1 MNIIRVTCFALG
13 TFLFVASCSEEAAKP
28 DVYDWADG
36 EIYFKT
42 SLPDIATSRANDMTL
57 DRLESFQVT
66 CFNTGDVKKDNSGIV
81 SPYFE
86 DATFIKSISP
96 SAGPVYISS
105 PAEGPRSWPNDGG
118 QLKFIA
124 FSPSLTVMASGNKA
138 IENQTGVSFFNLI
151 NNTTD
156 ISALSDIEYGLG
168 RVRVNPDIAR
178 QFDFITAEAAG
189 ERWKDFSSG
198 IELSFHHQ
206 MAQVELQAW
215 GASGIYD
222 FEIAGVR
229 IGNPVVEGTF
239 IFSGASTTAHQWQT
253 EENPVKDKVEY
264 LYGNSQDWSDNDY
277 AGEKVFYINN
287 ADHNSLENAGSIMG
301 LGGSAMVLPTVN
313 SKWKGLA
320 DSNISS
326 IPYTTDKMYF
336 SVLMRVADSA
346 TGEQLY
352 PYTGN
357 PYHMTVIPFAVDRS
371 GTISARLYPGEKE
384 GEYFS
389 DAALTRPYI
398 ASEDITV
405 KEYGWAAIP
414 VDADWKAG
422 KRYVYTLNYSE
433 GVGVHDPDDP
443 LPGKPILDRG
453 KIQFK
458 VSVLEWLRT
467 DEDNSDI
474 NVPKH

>member
-86 DATFIKSISP
+86 DATFIRSVSP

-189 ERWKDFSSG
+189 ERWKDFTSG
-198 IELSFHHQ
+198 IELAFHHQ

-239 IFSGASTTAHQWQT
+239 IFSGASTTTHQWQT

-264 LYGNSQDWSDNDY
+264 LYGYSQDWSDNDY

-301 LGGSAMVLPTVN
+301 LGGCAMVLPTVN
-313 SKWKGLA
+313 SKWEGLA

-326 IPYTTDKMYF
+326 IPYTTDK
-336 SVLMRVADSA
+336 
-346 TGEQLY
+346 
-352 PYTGN
+352 
-357 PYHMTVIPFAVDRS
+357 
-371 GTISARLYPGEKE
+371 
-384 GEYFS
+384 
-389 DAALTRPYI
+389 
-398 ASEDITV
+398 
-405 KEYGWAAIP
+405 
-414 VDADWKAG
+414 
-422 KRYVYTLNYSE
+422 
-433 GVGVHDPDDP
+433 
-443 LPGKPILDRG
+443 
-453 KIQFK
+453 
-458 VSVLEWLRT
+458 
-467 DEDNSDI
+467 
-474 NVPKH
+474 